1 MPSPS
6 SKAPGGAHSLVS
18 VEGGRLVVHEHA
30 AAVLSSA
37 AAFRAP
43 LAVLAVTGSARCG
56 KSFLLNQ
63 LLGRADG
70 FPTSAGVRACTR
82 TCTCAYARTRVRTYV
97 RMRVRAYTR
106 TRVRSYAR

>member
-1 MPSPS
+1 MVALSPSPS
-6 SKAPGGAHSLVS
+6 PSKAPGGAHPLVS

-70 FPTSAGVRACTR
+70 FPTSAGVRAC
-82 TCTCAYARTRVRTYV
+82 
-97 RMRVRAYTR
+97 MHK
-106 TRVRSYAR
+106 

>member
-1 MPSPS
+1 M
-6 SKAPGGAHSLVS
+6 LVS
-18 VEGGRLVVHEHA
+18 VEAGRLVVHEHA
-30 AAVLSSA
+30 AAVLLSA

-70 FPTSAGVRACTR
+70 FPTSAGVRGTHSTVKPTDASSNAEPLSSAE
-82 TCTCAYARTRVRTYV
+82 AYHAQKRAVQATLTAR
-97 RMRVRAYTR
+97 
-106 TRVRSYAR
+106 SSKAR